1 MELLDEYI
9 LKFNNY
15 PPLIQTFSYK
25 NEMYVDLIKSA
36 LHKEKPITMEDIEQY
51 IDKNKIRYDVV

>member
-36 LHKEKPITMEDIEQY
+36 LH
-51 IDKNKIRYDVV
+51 